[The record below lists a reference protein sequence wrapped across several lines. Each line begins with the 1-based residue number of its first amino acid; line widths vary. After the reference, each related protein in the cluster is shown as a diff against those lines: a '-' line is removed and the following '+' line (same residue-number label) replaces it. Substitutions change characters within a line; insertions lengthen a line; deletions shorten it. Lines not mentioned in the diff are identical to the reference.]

1 MTTTSQTASGQ
12 TDRALQQNIEE
23 EFAWD
28 PRVAPAAIGVS
39 VSDHAVTLTGYVESL
54 ADRLAAVRA
63 AKRVAGVR
71 AIADD
76 IVVRAAGAKGRTD
89 HDVAQFVEHALAWNT
104 QIPDT
109 VRATVRD
116 GIVTLDGTADWNYQR
131 RAAER
136 VVQHLA
142 GVRFVSNKIALKQ
155 VATPKEV
162 HRRITAALH
171 RDADIDAH
179 SIEVE
184 STNGEVWLT
193 GTISTW
199 AERERVE
206 AAAWAAPG
214 VTQVHDNL
222 RLR

>member
-1 MTTTSQTASGQ
+1 MMTTTPTTASVQ

-23 EFAWD
+23 EFA
-28 PRVAPAAIGVS
+28 
-39 VSDHAVTLTGYVESL
+39 
-54 ADRLAAVRA
+54 
-63 AKRVAGVR
+63 
-71 AIADD
+71 
-76 IVVRAAGAKGRTD
+76 
-89 HDVAQFVEHALAWNT
+89 LAWNT

-109 VRATVRD
+109 VGATVRD

-142 GVRFVSNKIALKQ
+142 GVRHVSNKIALKQ
-155 VATPKEV
+155 IATSNDV

-179 SIEVE
+179 SIVVE
-184 STNGEVWLT
+184 SNNGEVFLT